1 MLWGGTAVSLCLSQH
16 SEGTGSISL
25 ALCQGLLSI
34 TPVFGPRYS
43 PKSCTPRVSPQTSIK
58 AQRGSAVLTPLKKS
72 IAAESFTRQKTRP
85 FLSTQKA
92 MMFPSF
98 ANSSGR
104 ALAQNPLWETKS
116 GHAYFGRVS
125 GLILDGSLE
134 VKPSRRAPL
143 QQHCFLVICKDNS
156 SNYSIGHLNINLHT
170 TGFMHP
176 TLVASVQ
183 TASPDLGNVLPTKHR
198 CSFFSCTQQCCC
210 TLRIQCPYLK
220 PNKSN

>member
-1 MLWGGTAVSLCLSQH
+1 MLWGGTTAISLCPSQH
-16 SEGTGSISL
+16 SNGDRQCQAGPSPGT
-25 ALCQGLLSI
+25 AQHHPC
-34 TPVFGPRYS
+34 VFGPRYS
-43 PKSCTPRVSPQTSIK
+43 PKSCTPRVRPQTSIK

-104 ALAQNPLWETKS
+104 ALAQKPLWETKS

-134 VKPSRRAPL
+134 VNPSRRAPL

-156 SNYSIGHLNINLHT
+156 SNNNAWHLNI
-170 TGFMHP
+170 
-176 TLVASVQ
+176 
-183 TASPDLGNVLPTKHR
+183 
-198 CSFFSCTQQCCC
+198 
-210 TLRIQCPYLK
+210 
-220 PNKSN
+220 